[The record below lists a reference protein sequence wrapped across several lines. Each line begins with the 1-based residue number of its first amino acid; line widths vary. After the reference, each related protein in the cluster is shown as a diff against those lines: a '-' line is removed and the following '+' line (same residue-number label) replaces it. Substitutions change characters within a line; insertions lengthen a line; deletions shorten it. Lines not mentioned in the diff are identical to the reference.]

1 MVLRLRTEK
10 EYSLIRVSGNVSN
23 LEECTQ
29 LQDRFDRTLK
39 SNPVRVV
46 LDFSENS
53 FISSNIL
60 SFVVNFLRGANTIG
74 TKVIVVF
81 PTTHP
86 CYDLFE
92 KVGFTKLM
100 DFFPTL
106 ESFQDTLAHSSA
118 P

>member
-1 MVLRLRTEK
+1 MVLRLRTEAQ
-10 EYSLIRVSGNVSN
+10 YSLIRINGNVST

-29 LQDRFDRTLK
+29 LQERFEKTLK
-39 SNPVRVV
+39 SNPPRVV

-60 SFVVNFLRGANTIG
+60 SFVVNFLRNANTIG
-74 TKVIVVF
+74 SKVIVVF
-81 PTTHP
+81 PTSHP

-100 DFFPTL
+100 DFFPSL
-106 ESFQDTLAHSSA
+106 ESFRLSLEHSTAS
-118 P
+118 